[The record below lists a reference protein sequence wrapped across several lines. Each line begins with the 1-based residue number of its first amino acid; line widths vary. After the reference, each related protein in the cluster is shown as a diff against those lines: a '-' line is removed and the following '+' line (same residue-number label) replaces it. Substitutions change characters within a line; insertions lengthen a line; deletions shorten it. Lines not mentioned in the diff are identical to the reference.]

1 MTAQGCN
8 QQNPDYRK
16 PYTINDHILST
27 MQVQGKTKEML
38 GRSFRLKET

>member
-8 QQNPDYRK
+8 QQNPGYGK

-27 MQVQGKTKEML
+27 MQVQGKTDVGE
-38 GRSFRLKET
+38 EV